1 MTREKATKI
10 VSEYLKEMNPDMWDG
25 YGVKPPSFDDM
36 IYEYPLTDEVRLEIV
51 FIYDEEDG
59 WHYCCDLVYRTS
71 NESIYMLSGYGIDS
85 SFNLANTIEE
95 ICNIFNKTVPEREI
109 ENLNSGYEKSEV
121 FESIILEKEEYGEFE
136 WKLLEKLFTESK
148 EVSIIKL
155 NMTSVETFAE

>member
-1 MTREKATKI
+1 MNMTKEKAMEIAEDFLEK
-10 VSEYLKEMNPDMWDG
+10 MNPDMWDG

-71 NESIYMLSGYGIDS
+71 NESI
-85 SFNLANTIEE
+85 
-95 ICNIFNKTVPEREI
+95 
-109 ENLNSGYEKSEV
+109 